1 MRLKT
6 CGAGRLS
13 MLIAM
18 SRDRFHGIDPGI
30 RGKLLR
36 GKLLCA
42 SSPLEDVHNGCT
54 ARCGGDLHK
63 SAKHRMAKRIAA
75 HRPLCKV
82 RHLKFTSD
90 IIRGM
95 RSRAQRRGSC
105 DGLGERRID
114 DLARKGIRRHLRW
127 RASAVSRGNAEK
139 QASGRK
145 ASRRH

>member
-1 MRLKT
+1 MWLTT

-13 MLIAM
+13 TPIAING
-18 SRDRFHGIDPGI
+18 DRFRCIEPGI
-30 RGKLLR
+30 RGE
-36 GKLLCA
+36 LLCA
-42 SSPLEDVHNGCT
+42 SSPLEDVQNGCV

-63 SAKHRMAKRIAA
+63 SAKKVPYGKA
-75 HRPLCKV
+75 HSSTPPLCKV
-82 RHLKFTSD
+82 RHLGFTSD
-90 IIRGM
+90 IARGM

-105 DGLGERRID
+105 DGLCERRID

-127 RASAVSRGNAEK
+127 RASAVSRGNAQK